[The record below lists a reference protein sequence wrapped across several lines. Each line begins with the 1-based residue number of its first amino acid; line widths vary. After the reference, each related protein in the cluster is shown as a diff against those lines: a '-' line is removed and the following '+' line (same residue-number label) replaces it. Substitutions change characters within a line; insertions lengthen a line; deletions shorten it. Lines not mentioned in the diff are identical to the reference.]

1 MDLSCF
7 SLTCVDKDERESR
20 KTLRGCP
27 YSPMCSGCE
36 LCVCFGCPECRFMGC
51 NCRTCVD
58 FYQNAVAGTPK
69 YLSGQIKK
77 QDLTGITDINLTNG
91 AGPKDKRVQLYYKE
105 TWEGVNRLIALTSQ
119 KSYDKFIFVHL
130 ATKSTGSIFERRRSV
145 ASTMMPSS
153 TKIGIVLIHGVIFP
167 I

>member
-7 SLTCVDKDERESR
+7 SLTCEDKDERESR

-58 FYQNAVAGTPK
+58 FYQNARGSRDTSTSFASMIYSKEAGDGGVP
-69 YLSGQIKK
+69 
-77 QDLTGITDINLTNG
+77 NLNFFCTSCFF
-91 AGPKDKRVQLYYKE
+91 LYISHVDSCQFRE
-105 TWEGVNRLIALTSQ
+105 TL
-119 KSYDKFIFVHL
+119 FV
-130 ATKSTGSIFERRRSV
+130 F
-145 ASTMMPSS
+145 
-153 TKIGIVLIHGVIFP
+153 FFFYN
-167 I
+167 